1 MQRRAIHLNG
11 NVSRDGQVNSSR
23 LTWTWVWLLT
33 LNSGQGPDNGFRT
46 LMVISSTLACFHSSP
61 PPPPANPSFHPFH
74 PLSPLSNDNWGGV
87 KWSNS
92 TEIFRGGGRRYVTDV
107 IAINVMLALLRKS
120 SSEAGDQNG
129 NAVSFV
135 MCANAIYSVCV

>member
-1 MQRRAIHLNG
+1 MTTEEGLNG
-11 NVSRDGQVNSSR
+11 LIPQR
-23 LTWTWVWLLT
+23 
-33 LNSGQGPDNGFRT
+33 F
-46 LMVISSTLACFHSSP
+46 F
-61 PPPPANPSFHPFH
+61 
-74 PLSPLSNDNWGGV
+74 
-87 KWSNS
+87 
-92 TEIFRGGGRRYVTDV
+92 GGGRRYVTDV